1 MERNEYL
8 KFIATLEQTRM
19 SISAVLDDLSDRP
32 DTASRLKQAVV
43 DLENAIQAYRDKLK
57 ARRA

>member
-8 KFIATLEQTRM
+8 IFIATLEQTRM
-19 SISAVLDDLSDRP
+19 SISGVLDDLSDRP
-32 DTASRLKQAVV
+32 EAASRLRQTIV
-43 DLENAIQAYRDKLK
+43 DLEKAIQASRDKLK